1 MVQDL
6 EMELI
11 FIGNEERFA
20 LGIDKFNLTLIN
32 DKIKN
37 LNKSV
42 ELKQKSGLRLKKN
55 FISIVYN
62 L

>member
-1 MVQDL
+1 LVQDL

-42 ELKQKSGLRLKKN
+42 VLKQKSGLRLKKN
-55 FISIVYN
+55 FISNVYN